1 MTQVLQ
7 ATIKRLKALPSAD
20 QEHIASQINDYLTR
34 LEHLRELVQEGLES
48 GPATPLDIDDI
59 IRRGES
65 RLAALQR
72 QTPS

>member
-7 ATIKRLKALPSAD
+7 ATIERLKALPHAD

-48 GPATPLDIDDI
+48 GPATPLDMDDI
-59 IRRGES
+59 IRRGEA
-65 RLAALQR
+65 RLVAL
-72 QTPS
+72 

>member
-7 ATIKRLKALPSAD
+7 ATIKRLKALPNAD

-48 GPATPLDIDDI
+48 GPATPLDMDDI
-59 IRRGES
+59 IRRGEA
-65 RLAALQR
+65 RLAALQH

>member
-7 ATIKRLKALPSAD
+7 ATIERLKALPNAD

-48 GPATPLDIDDI
+48 GPATPLNMDDI
-59 IRRGES
+59 IRRGEA
-65 RLAALQR
+65 RLVALQR
-72 QTPS
+72 QTQS